1 MVKEGLNRPLIY
13 EIFQYL
19 LDKNDELNDEVVR
32 VTAGRQYKNVVEPF
46 EFTAEPFMPFASTI
60 LGRLMSLIEED
71 YLPPS
76 PSLEPGRRRIPDK
89 AINSWSPFLLGQ
101 RHESGVGQISLFD
114 SATHSQLYR
123 TKL

>member
-1 MVKEGLNRPLIY
+1 MVKKGLNRPLIY

-60 LGRLMSLIEED
+60 LGRLMSLIEEVE
-71 YLPPS
+71 LA
-76 PSLEPGRRRIPDK
+76 E
-89 AINSWSPFLLGQ
+89 
-101 RHESGVGQISLFD
+101 
-114 SATHSQLYR
+114 
-123 TKL
+123 TKLVLLETLVTIVVKLEHNVRQE